1 MRCEATNL
9 GNGQQCR
16 GQAMR
21 GGKVCRKHG
30 GSAPQ
35 VRAKAEIRY
44 ELSQWV
50 LGDRVDDPG
59 ETMLKLITQSRR
71 RADAYALE
79 LARVSAGYETLQEA
93 LVGDSLI
100 TGMDGSVH
108 KAGEYIRGLVVLEA
122 QERDRAFNFA
132 SKAVAAGLEERRVRV
147 TEQQAGTF
155 AAFVRAVIES
165 AELGLSPA
173 QQEVALVV
181 ASNELRLLAFEP
193 NGGHAGPEEKARAS

>member
-1 MRCEATNL
+1 MRCTGTSGRTGKPCKA
-9 GNGQQCR
+9 QAVR
-16 GQAMR
+16 GAA
-21 GGKVCRKHG
+21 VCRMHG
-30 GSAPQ
+30 AGAPQ
-35 VRAKAEIRY
+35 VKAKAAIRA

-50 LGDRVDDPG
+50 MGDTVDDPG
-59 ETMLKLITQSRR
+59 EVMLKLITQARR
-71 RADAYALE
+71 RADAYGME
-79 LARVSAGYETLQEA
+79 LARTSAGYETLQEA

-132 SKAVAAGLEERRVRV
+132 SKAVAAGLEERRVQV
-147 TEQQAGTF
+147 TEQQAGLF
-155 AAFVRAVIES
+155 AEFVRALIES

-181 ASNELRLLAFEP
+181 ASRELRAI
-193 NGGHAGPEEKARAS
+193 A